1 MNQLLAGGAALV
13 LVLVLWGL
21 GRRPGKPLLRSTDA
35 TSVAA
40 INQAQLGL
48 VQASLP
54 QNVDENQAGS
64 AKEALDSAPFTP
76 PASSAERISLERRLR
91 EAMNQGNPVER
102 LEAVR
107 LAGQWGHGSVLP
119 LLRRGL
125 RDADSLVVEAAASA
139 IERHRGATRPS
150 PAQVARPPRH
160 VARLRQTGRP
170 WLS

>member
-13 LVLVLWGL
+13 LVVVLWGL
-21 GRRPGKPLLRSTDA
+21 GRRPGKTLLRSTDA

-40 INQAQLGL
+40 INRAQLGL

-54 QNVDENQAGS
+54 QKDDENQTGS
-64 AKEALDSAPFTP
+64 LADALDSAPFAP
-76 PASSAERISLERRLR
+76 PVSIAERISLERRLR
-91 EAMNQGNPVER
+91 ETMDQGNPDQR

-107 LAGQWGHGSVLP
+107 VAGQWGHRSVLP

-150 PAQVARPPRH
+150 PVQLARPPRNI
-160 VARLRQTGRP
+160 ARMR
-170 WLS
+170 

>member
-13 LVLVLWGL
+13 LVAVLWAL
-21 GRRPGKPLLRSTDA
+21 GRRPGKTLLRSTDA

-40 INQAQLGL
+40 INRAQLGL

-54 QNVDENQAGS
+54 QPDVQVQAGS
-64 AKEALDSAPFTP
+64 ATESSDSAVFMAPI
-76 PASSAERISLERRLR
+76 SSAERIFLERRLR
-91 EAMNQGNPVER
+91 EAMDQGDPSQR

-107 LAGQWGHGSVLP
+107 LAGEWGHASVLP

-125 RDADSLVVEAAASA
+125 RDADSRVVEAAATA

-150 PAQVARPPRH
+150 PAQVARPPRN
-160 VARLRQTGRP
+160 VARMR
-170 WLS
+170 